1 MMSIFKKN
9 LFLYMVN
16 SSTLLS
22 AFAKH
27 VALSEEESNFLLSVI
42 VPQRIKQGE
51 VVESAGEVTR
61 YFIYV
66 GSGCLLSYYTDKQG
80 NEHVIQFAMAG
91 WWTGDIHSYTKGL
104 PSIFTTKALTD
115 SEVWLIPKASLDLL
129 LEKYP
134 KFERYF
140 RIIFQNS
147 LVTHQS
153 RLMQSYSAT
162 AEERYL
168 SFREKYPTLEQ
179 YIPQKYIA
187 SYLGMTPEFLSKIRR
202 KLMEK

>member
-1 MMSIFKKN
+1 
-9 LFLYMVN
+9 MVN
-16 SSTLLS
+16 QSNLLA
-22 AFAKH
+22 AFSKH
-27 VALSEEESNFLLSVI
+27 VELTDEESNFLLSVI
-42 VPQRIKQGE
+42 VPQRIKQGD
-51 VVESAGEVTR
+51 VIESAGEITR

-80 NEHVIQFAMAG
+80 NEHVIQFALAG
-91 WWTGDIHSYTKGL
+91 WWTGDIHSYTKGI

-168 SFREKYPTLEQ
+168 SFQQKYPSLEQ
-179 YIPQKYIA
+179 YIPQKNIA

-202 KLMEK
+202 NLMKK

>member
-1 MMSIFKKN
+1 MT
-9 LFLYMVN
+9 N

-22 AFAKH
+22 AFSKH
-27 VALSEEESNFLLSVI
+27 VELTEDESNFLLSLI

-51 VVESAGEVTR
+51 LIESAGEITR

-129 LEKYP
+129 LEKHP

-168 SFREKYPTLEQ
+168 TFREKYPTLEQ

>member
-1 MMSIFKKN
+1 
-9 LFLYMVN
+9 MVN
-16 SSTLLS
+16 SSALLS

>member
-1 MMSIFKKN
+1 
-9 LFLYMVN
+9 MVN
-16 SSTLLS
+16 TSTLLS

-27 VALSEEESNFLLSVI
+27 VELTEEESNFLLSVV
-42 VPQRIKQGE
+42 VPQRIKQGD
-51 VVESAGEVTR
+51 VIESTGEVTR
-61 YFIYV
+61 YFVYV

-80 NEHVIQFAMAG
+80 DENVIQFAVSG
-91 WWTGDIHSYTKGL
+91 WWTGDLHSYTKSL

-153 RLMQSYSAT
+153 RLMQSFSAT

-168 SFREKYPTLEQ
+168 TFRDKYPTLEQ

>member
-1 MMSIFKKN
+1 
-9 LFLYMVN
+9 MVN
-16 SSTLLS
+16 QSNLLA
-22 AFAKH
+22 AFSKH
-27 VALSEEESNFLLSVI
+27 VELTDEESNFLLSVI
-42 VPQRIKQGE
+42 VPQRIKQGDLI
-51 VVESAGEVTR
+51 ESAGEITR

-80 NEHVIQFAMAG
+80 NEHVIQFALAG
-91 WWTGDIHSYTKGL
+91 WWTGDIHSYTKGI

-168 SFREKYPTLEQ
+168 SFQQKYPSLEQ

-202 KLMEK
+202 NLMKK

>member
-1 MMSIFKKN
+1 MTN
-9 LFLYMVN
+9 T
-16 SSTLLS
+16 STLLS

-27 VALSEEESNFLLSVI
+27 VTLTEEESNFLLSLI
-42 VPQRIKQGE
+42 VTQRIKQGE
-51 VVESAGEVTR
+51 VIESAGEVTR

-80 NEHVIQFAMAG
+80 NENVIQFAVAG
-91 WWTGDIHSYTKGL
+91 WWTGDLHSYTKNL
-104 PSIFTTKALTD
+104 PSVFTTKALTD
-115 SEVWLIPKASLDLL
+115 SEVWLIPKVSLDLL

-147 LVTHQS
+147 LVTHQF

>member
-1 MMSIFKKN
+1 M
-9 LFLYMVN
+9 LN

-27 VALSEEESNFLLSVI
+27 VELTEEESNYLLSLI
-42 VPQRIKQGE
+42 VPQRVKQGD
-51 VVESAGEVTR
+51 VLESAGEVTR

-80 NEHVIQFAMAG
+80 NDNVIQFAVAG
-91 WWTGDIHSYTKGL
+91 WWTGDLHSYTKNL

-129 LEKYP
+129 LQKYP

-140 RIIFQNS
+140 RVIFQNS

-153 RLMQSYSAT
+153 RLMQSFSAT

-168 SFREKYPTLEQ
+168 SFRDKYPTLEQ